1 MMDYL
6 IGGFALAT
14 LIIGAWAVFWPVDT
28 KHDCRTPDE
37 LRQSCFVSTGQKTAQ
52 APIMS
57 VASANPPMR

>member
-37 LRQSCFVSTGQKTAQ
+37 RRPGTPRKRT
-52 APIMS
+52 
-57 VASANPPMR
+57 